1 MARGMVRSH
10 APLAP
15 SRVPRARA
23 NHGRPTTHRKM
34 VQSRRRIAAVRA
46 RATTN
51 GDARSIGASA
61 SASFDD
67 DELEHASTSTTTAM
81 MSVARDRAWRDGDAR
96 QIAELQTRVVDA
108 VRALDR
114 DVRSLTNDELRGKTD
129 AFRARL
135 RAGETLD
142 DILVEAFAVV
152 REASTREL
160 GLTHFD
166 VQLIGGALL
175 HEGWVAEMSTGEG
188 KTLVATLPAY
198 LNALDGKGVHVV
210 TVNDYLAARD
220 ATEMGRIYRFLGLT
234 VGVIQSD
241 MTSE

>member
-1 MARGMVRSH
+1 
-10 APLAP
+10 
-15 SRVPRARA
+15 
-23 NHGRPTTHRKM
+23 M

-81 MSVARDRAWRDGDAR
+81 MSVERDRAWRDGDAR

-129 AFRARL
+129 ALRARL
-135 RAGETLD
+135 RAGE
-142 DILVEAFAVV
+142 
-152 REASTREL
+152 S
-160 GLTHFD
+160 
-166 VQLIGGALL
+166 
-175 HEGWVAEMSTGEG
+175 
-188 KTLVATLPAY
+188 
-198 LNALDGKGVHVV
+198 
-210 TVNDYLAARD
+210 
-220 ATEMGRIYRFLGLT
+220 
-234 VGVIQSD
+234 
-241 MTSE
+241 